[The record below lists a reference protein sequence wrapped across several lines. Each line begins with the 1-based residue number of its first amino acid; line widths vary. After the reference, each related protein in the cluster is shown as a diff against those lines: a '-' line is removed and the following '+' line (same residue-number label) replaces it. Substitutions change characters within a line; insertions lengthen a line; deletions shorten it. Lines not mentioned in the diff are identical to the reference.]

1 MLIRRLSHARGRS
14 KARSGA
20 ALAFFALLSTAAV
33 AQTSAQHPDGSAPAE
48 QIQTEVLVAPELV
61 KRPDVSP
68 VGEDEGWVTLGL
80 MVDPTGKPFE
90 VTVIASSG
98 NKLLDREVIEAAEG
112 ATYKPALLNGQPVE
126 SATTYGVALS
136 RSDVLG
142 PRREFI
148 YEYRDLQKAIEAKDR
163 PKADAAMKLL
173 EVQNLY
179 EDAYFGLA
187 NYAYA
192 RQWGDEAQQLAG
204 LERATAHDFQ
214 SIYLPKEQARTVKLT
229 TLLLDIHLR
238 HYAEAMDLWP
248 IVLKSGIDAA
258 TIEKLTPIMH
268 QVDQVRVLH
277 RSYDLSG
284 SMPEGSWHIGLYED
298 NFRIVVG
305 HGHVSQV
312 KLRCSKG
319 FVRFTFDPEIEYK
332 VAHKEGNCNME
343 VDGDPGTSFTLTQ
356 F

>member
-1 MLIRRLSHARGRS
+1 MLIHRLSHERGRS
-14 KARSGA
+14 TAGFHSA
-20 ALAFFALLSTAAV
+20 AAFLALLSTAAI
-33 AQTSAQHPDGSAPAE
+33 AQTSAQNPDGSAPGE
-48 QIQTEVLVAPELV
+48 QIQTEVLVEPEFV
-61 KRPDVSP
+61 KKPAVSA
-68 VGEDEGWVTLGL
+68 VGDGEGWVELGL
-80 MVDPTGKPFE
+80 MVDPAGKPFE

-98 NKLLDREVIEAAEG
+98 NKLLDQQVVASMER

-126 SATTYGVALS
+126 SATTFDLARS

-142 PRREFI
+142 PRRDFI
-148 YEYRDLQKAIEAKDR
+148 YAYKDLQKAIEAKDR

-173 EVQNLY
+173 EIQNLY

-187 NYAYA
+187 TYAYA
-192 RQWGDEAQQLAG
+192 REWGDETQQLAG
-204 LERATAHDFQ
+204 LDRATAHDFQ
-214 SIYLPKEQARTVKLT
+214 SIYLPREQSRTVKLA
-229 TLLLDIHLR
+229 TLLLDVHLR
-238 HYAEAMDLWP
+238 HYSEAMDLWP

-277 RSYDLSG
+277 QSYDLSG
-284 SMPEGSWHIGLYED
+284 SMPEGSWHIGLYEG

-305 HGHVSQV
+305 HGHISQV

-319 FVRFTFDPEIEYK
+319 FVRFAFDPEIEYK
-332 VAHKEGNCNME
+332 VAHKDGNCDME
-343 VDGDPGTSFTLTQ
+343 VDGDPGTAFTLTQ